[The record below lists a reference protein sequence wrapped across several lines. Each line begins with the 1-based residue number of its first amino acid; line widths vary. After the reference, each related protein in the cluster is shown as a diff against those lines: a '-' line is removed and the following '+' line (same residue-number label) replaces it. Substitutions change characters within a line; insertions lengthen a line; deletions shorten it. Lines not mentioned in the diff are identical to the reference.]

1 MIMIIGGANQ
11 GKRAYAK
18 RLYPDIE
25 WIDGKACGEQ
35 EIFQCGGIYGFHEY
49 IAGRLQEGA
58 DLAKLSERLYEENP
72 DVVIVTDEIGYGIVP
87 ADAFQRDYR
96 ERTGRI
102 CTELAAWAKEVHRVV
117 CGIGMRIKG

>member
-25 WIDGKACGEQ
+25 WIDGKVCGEQ